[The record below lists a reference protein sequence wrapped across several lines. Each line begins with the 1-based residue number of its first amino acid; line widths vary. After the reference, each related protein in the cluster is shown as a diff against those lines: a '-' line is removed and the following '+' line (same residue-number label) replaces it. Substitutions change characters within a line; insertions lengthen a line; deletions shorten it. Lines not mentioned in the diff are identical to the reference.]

1 MVDLESNPA
10 KHNPG
15 GRAMTGERLQAG
27 MTFELQYQVPENK
40 TVPHLF
46 PEFEEGRVMPK
57 VLATGFMIGLFEFT
71 CIKGINPHI
80 DWPREQSVGIHIDVS
95 HLAATSPGMTVNV
108 KATLEKVEGRKL
120 TFHITAHDG
129 VDKISEG
136 THQRF
141 IIDGEKFN
149 AAVAQKKSKA

>member
-1 MVDLESNPA
+1 M
-10 KHNPG
+10 
-15 GRAMTGERLQAG
+15 MGETLQPG
-27 MTFELQYQVPENK
+27 MTFEFHYPVPENK

-46 PEFEEGRVMPK
+46 PEFEEGRGMPQ

-71 CIKGINPHI
+71 CIKGIKPYI

-95 HLAATSPGMTVNV
+95 HLAATPPGLTVHV

-120 TFHITAHDG
+120 TFRITADDG
-129 VDKISEG
+129 IDKISEG

-141 IIDGEKFN
+141 IIQAEKFN